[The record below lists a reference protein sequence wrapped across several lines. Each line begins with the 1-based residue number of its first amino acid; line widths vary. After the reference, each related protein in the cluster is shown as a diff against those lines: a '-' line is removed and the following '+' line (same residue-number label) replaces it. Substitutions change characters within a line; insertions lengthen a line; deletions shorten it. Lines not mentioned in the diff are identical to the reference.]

1 MWCTEE
7 GTALPMKS
15 ANQNPSGTA
24 RVFLLSPDGTI
35 SVFPAEPDARA
46 ALACGDSLFEHLAD
60 LKRLTAE
67 WPITRLVSLW
77 NGIPGVAPIRK
88 FRDRTTAWKRI
99 WDAIQA
105 LEPVRPQPEDPSPP
119 TPDSTGKARSGTKK
133 AALLTLLARDNG
145 ATVREIMA
153 ALGWQSHSVRGCLS
167 SLSRKGPRIHSFRR
181 PDGERAYSSRTS
193 VESDKEAA
201 Q

>member
-1 MWCTEE
+1 
-7 GTALPMKS
+7 MKS
-15 ANQNPSGTA
+15 AKQTPSGTA

-105 LEPVRPQPEDPSPP
+105 GSRPSP
-119 TPDSTGKARSGTKK
+119 T
-133 AALLTLLARDNG
+133 
-145 ATVREIMA
+145 
-153 ALGWQSHSVRGCLS
+153 RGPFTTNA
-167 SLSRKGPRIHSFRR
+167 G
-181 PDGERAYSSRTS
+181 
-193 VESDKEAA
+193 
-201 Q
+201 

>member
-15 ANQNPSGTA
+15 ANRTPSGTA
-24 RVFLLSPDGTI
+24 RVFLLSSDGSI
-35 SVFPAEPDARA
+35 FVFPAEPNARA
-46 ALACGDSLFEHLAD
+46 ALACGDSLFEDLAD

-88 FRDRTTAWKRI
+88 FRDRTTALKRI

-105 LEPVRPQPEDPSPP
+105 SEPVRPQPEDPSP
-119 TPDSTGKARSGTKK
+119 DSTGKARSSTKK

-167 SLSRKGPRIHSFRR
+167 SLSRKGPRIHCFRR
-181 PDGERAYSSRTS
+181 PDGERAYSNRTS